1 MTRQSRQIPAAA
13 PAAITSKAHLQLV
26 KDGRA
31 ALAAEFQPDA
41 IEIEER
47 QPPKLARATLYVV
60 IALITASVTWA
71 SVSHVD
77 EVVTASGKLISTAP
91 HIVVQ
96 PLETSIVRTLDV
108 AVGDVVRKGQVLAQL
123 DPTFSQADLGQLGIR
138 LAAFDAQINRLE
150 AELANQTYTGGSTSN
165 ADELLQERLFQQR
178 RASLDSAI
186 ANLDAQIARDE
197 ATLASSIK
205 EEVLLQTR
213 RAGLLEIE
221 QMRSTLFDHQTGSR
235 LNYLLSKDARIDVD
249 ASISRLKGK
258 MVELKHAI
266 EKDRTE
272 RQSAIEDFRRTA
284 VELLVDTRNK
294 RNAAAEDQKKAE
306 LRRSMVMLTSPA
318 DGIVLEVAQRSI
330 GSVVREAETMY
341 VIVPLDA
348 KLEAEVQAEGKDI
361 GHLKAGQPVRVKFD
375 AFPFQKHGTAAGSV
389 RLISQDSFSNE
400 PQKGGEQRASRPA
413 SMIYRIRIGL
423 TDTNLKGLPEGFRML
438 AGMPVTAEV
447 KVGVH
452 NVAAYFLHPLLRGI
466 DESIKEP

>member
-1 MTRQSRQIPAAA
+1 MTSQPSQIPAAA
-13 PAAITSKAHLQLV
+13 PAAIASKAHLQLV
-26 KDGRA
+26 KGGRA

-60 IALITASVTWA
+60 VALVAAAVTWA

-96 PLETSIVRTLDV
+96 PLETSIVRSLDA

-123 DPTFSQADLGQLGIR
+123 DPTFSQADLGQLAIR

-361 GHLKAGQPVRVKFD
+361 GHLKPGQPVRVKFD
-375 AFPFQKHGTAAGSV
+375 AFPFQKHGTAAGTI

-400 PQKGGEQRASRPA
+400 PQKGEQRSPRPA

-423 TDTNLKGLPEGFRML
+423 TDTSLKGLPEGFRML